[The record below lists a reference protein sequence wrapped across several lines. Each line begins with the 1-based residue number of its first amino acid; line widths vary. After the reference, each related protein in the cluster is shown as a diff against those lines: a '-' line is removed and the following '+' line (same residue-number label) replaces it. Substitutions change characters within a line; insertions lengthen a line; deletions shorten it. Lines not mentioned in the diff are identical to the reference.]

1 MTHKVV
7 VSGAAPE
14 RSALLPRN
22 VMEEVGLQEGAS
34 LYVVKTDAG
43 VLLTPFDP
51 DLEES
56 LVAFEVLNAKYSNVL
71 RELAK

>member
-1 MTHKVV
+1 MNHRVV
-7 VSGAAPE
+7 ISGAG
-14 RSALLPRN
+14 RGQSATLPVELL
-22 VMEEVGLQEGAS
+22 EEMGLQEGTS

-51 DLEES
+51 DLAES
-56 LVAFEVLNAKYSNVL
+56 LEAFEVLNAKYSNVL

>member
-1 MTHKVV
+1 
-7 VSGAAPE
+7 
-14 RSALLPRN
+14 
-22 VMEEVGLQEGAS
+22 MEKMGLQEGAS

-56 LVAFEVLNAKYSNVL
+56 LEAFAVLNAKYSNVM

>member
-1 MTHKVV
+1 MNHKVV
-7 VSGAAPE
+7 ISGAE
-14 RSALLPRN
+14 RGQGATLPPQ
-22 VMEEVGLQEGAS
+22 VMEEMGLREGAS

-56 LVAFEVLNAKYSNVL
+56 LEAFEVLNAKYSNVL

>member
-1 MTHKVV
+1 MNDKVV
-7 VSGAAPE
+7 ISGAG
-14 RSALLPRN
+14 RGQSATLPSEL
-22 VMEEVGLQEGAS
+22 MEKMGLQEGAS

-56 LVAFEVLNAKYSNVL
+56 LEAFEVLNAKYSNVM